1 MKRPELPIYGMDA
14 FDVEG
19 VCFAHFSIDDWL
31 AGRARSYLEDMI
43 VSAGDDHIDACTI
56 ITAFFHANS
65 IIFRNLP
72 PEEKQ
77 RRFEAG
83 WMERNERLRKRG
95 IIVRNPNP
103 PHIFTKPKPKADIWA
118 GCGLDDTKIGTSSTS
133 ATAADLAF

>member
-31 AGRARSYLEDMI
+31 AGRARRYLEDMI
-43 VSAGDDHIDACTI
+43 VAAGECCISPTTI
-56 ITAFFHANS
+56 NLAFFHAEMV
-65 IIFRNLP
+65 ILRNRP
-72 PEEKQ
+72 REERE
-77 RRFEAG
+77 RRVREKFA
-83 WMERNERLRKRG
+83 ERSKRLRARG
-95 IIVRNPNP
+95 IFPGVLAP
-103 PHIFTKPKPKADIWA
+103 KPKPKADIWA

>member
-19 VCFAHFSIDDWL
+19 VCFAQFSIDDWL
-31 AGRARSYLEDMI
+31 AGRARRYLEDMI
-43 VSAGDDHIDACTI
+43 VAAGDDYISPATI
-56 ITAFFHANS
+56 STAFFYADM

-72 PEEKQ
+72 ADERRRRIEAEK
-77 RRFEAG
+77 A
-83 WMERNERLRKRG
+83 ERSKRLRASG
-95 IIVRNPNP
+95 IFPGVLAP
-103 PHIFTKPKPKADIWA
+103 KPKPKADIWA

>member
-31 AGRARSYLEDMI
+31 AGRARRYLEDMI
-43 VSAGDDHIDACTI
+43 VAAGDDYISPATI
-56 ITAFFHANS
+56 STAFFYADM

-72 PEEKQ
+72 ADE
-77 RRFEAG
+77 RRRRIEAAKA
-83 WMERNERLRKRG
+83 ERSKRLRARG
-95 IIVRNPNP
+95 IFPGVLAP
-103 PHIFTKPKPKADIWA
+103 KPKPKADIWA